1 MYYGGDYNPE
11 QWPEEVWK
19 EDVRLMREAGVTVV
33 SLGIFAWAR
42 IQEDE
47 GAFDWEWLDRVV
59 DLLHENGI
67 QVNMG
72 TATASPPPWAT
83 TKYPEML
90 PKDAN
95 GAIYGPGSRQHFAPT
110 SPVYRRLAVE
120 LVRELA
126 ARYAHH
132 PAVVMWH
139 VNNEYGCHVNY
150 DYSDNARDAFRVWL
164 QTKYGTIDA
173 LNEAWGTA
181 FWSQIYTSFDQVFPP
196 RKAPYSL
203 NPGGALDFKR
213 FTSDAALELYVMER
227 DIIRAA
233 GATQPISTNFMGP
246 FHPLDYWRWADE
258 IDIIT
263 NDNYPDPNDPESFRS
278 SAFALDLM
286 RSLKPGVPWL
296 LMEQSTG
303 ALSWR
308 PSNAPKAPGQMEALS
323 AQAIGHGAD
332 GVLFFQWRQSRRG
345 SEKFHSAMLPQAGTQ
360 TRTWREVT
368 RLGETLKEF
377 PQLAPESHAKVGVVF
392 DWENW
397 WALAHTDQP
406 VALDYGR
413 LVQRWYAALHA
424 QHVSI
429 DLVKPTGD
437 LSSYSLVVAPQLYLL
452 NDAGSENLSSYV
464 RQGGHLLVSAFTDVV
479 DQNDAFREGG
489 YQVGLRQVLG
499 VTVEDFGALVAP
511 SSDTGLRSVGD
522 STKGG
527 SGIGPGQSHAS
538 VTGPFGTLRG
548 EYFCEELRVLSA
560 DVIGTFTDGR
570 LKGAPA
576 LTQQAYGAGRGT
588 YLATIPDDAGMLSVT
603 SWALAEAGVQPELSG
618 LSPWVEVARRGDV
631 LTLINHGTETATVR
645 VTGENV
651 LSGNPVNGIEL
662 EMFEW
667 VMVRLSNKTVS
678 GAVR

>member
-33 SLGIFAWAR
+33 SLGIFAWSR
-42 IQEDE
+42 IQEDD
-47 GAFDWEWLDRVV
+47 GAFDWEWLDRIV

-90 PKDAN
+90 PKDVN
-95 GAIYGPGSRQHFAPT
+95 GATYGPGSRQHFAPT
-110 SPVYRRLAVE
+110 SPVYRRLAAE

-126 ARYAHH
+126 ARYAQH

-164 QTKYGTIDA
+164 QTKYGTIHA

-246 FHPLDYWRWADE
+246 FHPLNYWRWAEE
-258 IDIIT
+258 IDVIT

-303 ALSWR
+303 ALNWR

-413 LVQRWYAALHA
+413 LVQRWYAALQA

-429 DLVKPTGD
+429 DLVKPSGD

-499 VTVEDFGALVAP
+499 VTVEDFGALIAP
-511 SSDTGLRSVGD
+511 SSDAGLWSVGD

-538 VTGPFGTLRG
+538 VMGPFGTLRG
-548 EYFCEELRVLSA
+548 EYFCEELRVISA
-560 DVIGTFTDGR
+560 EVIGTFTDGR

-576 LTQQAYGAGRGT
+576 LTQQAYGTGRGT

-645 VTGENV
+645 VIGEDV
-651 LSGNPVNGIEL
+651 LSGNPVKGIEL

-667 VMVRLSNKTVS
+667 AMVRVANDTALE
-678 GAVR
+678 AVQ

>member
-1 MYYGGDYNPE
+1 MN
-11 QWPEEVWK
+11 
-19 EDVRLMREAGVTVV
+19 
-33 SLGIFAWAR
+33 
-42 IQEDE
+42 
-47 GAFDWEWLDRVV
+47 
-59 DLLHENGI
+59 
-67 QVNMG
+67 
-72 TATASPPPWAT
+72 
-83 TKYPEML
+83 
-90 PKDAN
+90 
-95 GAIYGPGSRQHFAPT
+95 
-110 SPVYRRLAVE
+110 
-120 LVRELA
+120 
-126 ARYAHH
+126 
-132 PAVVMWH
+132 
-139 VNNEYGCHVNY
+139 
-150 DYSDNARDAFRVWL
+150 
-164 QTKYGTIDA
+164 
-173 LNEAWGTA
+173 
-181 FWSQIYTSFDQVFPP
+181 
-196 RKAPYSL
+196 
-203 NPGGALDFKR
+203 
-213 FTSDAALELYVMER
+213 
-227 DIIRAA
+227 
-233 GATQPISTNFMGP
+233 
-246 FHPLDYWRWADE
+246 YWRWAEE
-258 IDIIT
+258 IDVIT

-303 ALSWR
+303 ALNWR

-413 LVQRWYAALHA
+413 LVQRWYAALQA

-429 DLVKPTGD
+429 DLVKPSGD
-437 LSSYSLVVAPQLYLL
+437 LLSYSLVVAPQLYLL

-499 VTVEDFGALVAP
+499 VTVEDFGALIAP
-511 SSDTGLRSVGD
+511 SSDAGLWSVGD

-527 SGIGPGQSHAS
+527 SGLGPGQSHAS
-538 VTGPFGTLRG
+538 VMGPFGTLRG
-548 EYFCEELRVLSA
+548 EYFCEELRVISA

-576 LTQQAYGAGRGT
+576 LTQQAYGTGRGT
-588 YLATIPDDAGMLSVT
+588 YLATIPDDAGMLSVA

-645 VTGENV
+645 VIGEDV
-651 LSGNPVNGIEL
+651 LSGNPVKGIEL

-667 VMVRLSNKTVS
+667 AMVRVANDTALE
-678 GAVR
+678 AVQ

>member
-11 QWPEEVWK
+11 QWPEDVWH
-19 EDVRLMREAGVTVV
+19 EDVRLMREAGVTMV

-42 IQEDE
+42 IQRDE
-47 GAFDWEWLDRVV
+47 GTYDWGWLDRIVN
-59 DLLHENGI
+59 LLHENGI
-67 QVNMG
+67 NVNMG

-83 TKYPEML
+83 TKYPEIL
-90 PKDAN
+90 PQDAD
-95 GAIYGPGSRQHFAPT
+95 GTTYGPGSRQHYAPT
-110 SPVYRRLAVE
+110 SPVYRRLAAE
-120 LVRELA
+120 LVHELA
-126 ARYAHH
+126 TRYANH

-164 QTKYGTIDA
+164 RAKYDTIDA

-181 FWSQIYTSFDQVFPP
+181 FWSQIYTSFDQVLPP

-213 FTSDAALELYVMER
+213 FTSDASLELYVMER

-233 GATQPISTNFMGP
+233 GATQPISTNFMGAFP
-246 FHPLDYWRWADE
+246 PLDYWRWAEE
-258 IDIIT
+258 IDVIT
-263 NDNYPDPNDPESFRS
+263 NDNYPDPNDPQSFRS

-286 RSLKPGVPWL
+286 RSLKPGVPWI

-303 ALSWR
+303 ALNWR

-345 SEKFHSAMLPQAGTQ
+345 SEKFHSAMLPQAGTL
-360 TRTWREVT
+360 TRSWREVT
-368 RLGETLKEF
+368 TLGETLGHF
-377 PQLAPESHAKVGVVF
+377 PQLAPESNAKVGVLF

-397 WALAHTDQP
+397 WALSHGDQP

-413 LVQRWYAALHA
+413 LVQRWHAALHA
-424 QHVSI
+424 QHISI
-429 DLVKPTGD
+429 DIVKPTAN
-437 LSSYSLVVAPQLYLL
+437 LSAYSLIVVPQLYLL
-452 NDAGSENLSSYV
+452 SDEASRNITSYV
-464 RQGGHLLVSAFTDVV
+464 HNGGQLLVSAFTDVV
-479 DQNDAFREGG
+479 DEDDAFREGG

-511 SSDTGLRSVGD
+511 ASDSSLWSVGD
-522 STKGG
+522 SPKAG

-538 VTGPFGTLRG
+538 LTGPFGTLRG
-548 EYFCEELRVLSA
+548 EYFAEELRVLTA
-560 DVIGTFTDGR
+560 DVIATFDDGR
-570 LKGAPA
+570 LQGAPA
-576 LTQQAYGAGRGT
+576 ATHQVFGAGRAT
-588 YLATIPDDAGMLSVT
+588 YLATIPDDSGMMSIT
-603 SWALAEAGVQPELSG
+603 SWALAEAGVRPELDG

-631 LTLINHGTETATVR
+631 LTLINHGAETTKVKAS
-645 VTGENV
+645 GQDL
-651 LSGNPVNGIEL
+651 LSGEPVEDVEL
-662 EMFEW
+662 EPFEW
-667 VMVRLSNKTVS
+667 IMIRSS
-678 GAVR
+678 EDADAEY